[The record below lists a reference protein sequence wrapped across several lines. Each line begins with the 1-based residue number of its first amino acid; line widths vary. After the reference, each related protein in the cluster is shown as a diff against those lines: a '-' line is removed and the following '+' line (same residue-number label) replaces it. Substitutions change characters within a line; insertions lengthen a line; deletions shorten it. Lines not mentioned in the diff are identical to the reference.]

1 MTIDLTHVAREAAD
15 WLTTREWVQGEW
27 GDDTKG
33 CLHQAVRVCDPQPGD
48 GYIVSAVLTHLGYPT
63 SWNDAE
69 GRTEDEVL
77 DVLRSVH
84 VTDAELEA
92 TFGPMWREV
101 VFLVRQAAALTPE
114 QAEQIRAAGA
124 AAGAAARD
132 AARAAAGAAAWAAA
146 RAAAW
151 AAAGAAARDAAR
163 DAALATVVRDL
174 ITPEQYDTLTGP
186 WVSVMG
192 PIGEAA

>member
-1 MTIDLTHVAREAAD
+1 MPRPGALQRDAVVLTVTAASQITPREPDMTIDLTHVAREAAD
-15 WLTTREWVQGEW
+15 WLTTREWVQGQW

-92 TFGPMWREV
+92 TFGPMWRQV

-114 QAEQIRAAGA
+114 QAEQIRAA
-124 AAGAAARD
+124 RD
-132 AARAAAGAAAWAAA
+132 AAW
-146 RAAAW
+146 
-151 AAAGAAARDAAR
+151 
-163 DAALATVVRDL
+163 DAALATITRDL